1 MGLGFI
7 SKFIFKE
14 WKLILIILGLTT
26 IFTLSLDYRKQL
38 KLNAKNKV
46 IIEQLNN
53 ANSYKDDIIREYE
66 TRLKYEEFEFDRET
80 GKLEGKIIAY
90 KEKVTSLEK
99 QLKKLKSIRDEEIIS
114 IDIDNDS
121 LVILFK
127 EFFSK
132 YYYKKN

>member
-14 WKLILIILGLTT
+14 WKLILIILGITT

-53 ANSYKDDIIREYE
+53 ANSYKDNIIREYE